1 MGVKVTSDL
10 RSRRRIMNLTSNR
23 CERNDQF
30 LLSTSHA
37 INTSLEQDRQPHAVR
52 ELFHRV
58 TRISLPKVIDLQLKG
73 AVPKR

>member
-30 LLSTSHA
+30 LLSTSHT

-73 AVPKR
+73 ARP